1 MRDHMALG
9 AAGEDR
15 HTKRQ
20 QQVFEDTLAA
30 APDAPGPDPDYP
42 PSRLALEVRRQVLD
56 MQT

>member
-1 MRDHMALG
+1 MALG